1 MKSPVLTFRSPRRR
15 AYALLDVV
23 LAVALFGITATGLMR
38 VMQRVGE
45 VSTGFARDRYLQTQI
60 EGLLS
65 EKRMLDIEAMAS
77 EAVDPL
83 TGITFRTY
91 VEAME
96 IDNGEGAELPDL
108 YQLTAEAIYLDDG
121 GEQTEKA
128 AILIYKP
135 EQ

>member
-1 MKSPVLTFRSPRRR
+1 MKSTVLTFRPSRRR

-38 VMQRVGE
+38 VMQRVGDT
-45 VSTGFARDRYLQTQI
+45 STGFARDRYLQTQI

-91 VEAME
+91 VEALE
-96 IDNGEGAELPDL
+96 VDNGEGAELRDL
-108 YQLTAEAIYLDDG
+108 YQLTAEAIYSDDG
-121 GEQTEKA
+121 GEQTERA
-128 AILIYKP
+128 VILIYKP
-135 EQ
+135 EE